1 MTKNDPTVSVVLPTY
16 NRAGSIHMSVES
28 ILSQT
33 FQDFEL
39 IIVDDGST
47 DDTEAVIHTIDDSRV
62 KYIKCDRNYGAT
74 HARNVGIQI
83 ASGQYVAF
91 QDSDD
96 QWLPE
101 KLRKQVEVL
110 HSAKKNVGVVYNAY
124 WRVIDNKRI
133 YMPVDIPNT
142 ENANAILAELFFL
155 FVATPTVLVKK
166 ECFGRSGVFDERL
179 SRLQEW
185 ELWIRMSQDYKFEY
199 INEALVTSY
208 YQSQSITANHES
220 LVISFDLILKKHG
233 QILHHDRNR
242 LAKIF
247 AIFGRH
253 LLSSK
258 ATYNHGR
265 DYLWNAFKLK
275 PTALKCVLHLAFSC
289 LGFEASDVLRK
300 FYRSIKNRQ

>member
-1 MTKNDPTVSVVLPTY
+1 
-16 NRAGSIHMSVES
+16 MSVES
-28 ILSQT
+28 VLSQT

-39 IIVDDGST
+39 IIVDDGSD

-124 WRVIDNKRI
+124 WRVINNKQI
-133 YMPVDIPNT
+133 YMPVDAPNT
-142 ENANAILAELFFL
+142 KKAKAIVAELFFL
-155 FVATPTVLVKK
+155 FVATPTVLVRK
-166 ECFGRSGVFDERL
+166 ECFERSGVFDERL
-179 SRLQEW
+179 PRLQEW
-185 ELWIRMSQDYKFEY
+185 ELWIRMSQNYNFEY
-199 INEALVTSY
+199 INEALVASY
-208 YQSQSITANHES
+208 YQSQSITADHES
-220 LVISFDLILKKHG
+220 LIASFDLILEKHG
-233 QILHHDRNR
+233 QILYQDKNK

-265 DYLWNAFKLK
+265 DYLLNAFKLK
-275 PTALKCVLHLAFSC
+275 PTSSKYILYLTFSY
-289 LGFEASDVLRK
+289 LGYGVPNILRK
-300 FYRSIKNRQ
+300 LYRSAKG